1 LKNGKLSGTVLTNPN
16 LSKYQLS
23 KILNRKPNKAG
34 PYPSNTKQPSAQYFR
49 PPILFNFKLV
59 RIFNRKILK
68 VFRIY
73 FYVFVDDSR
82 AMVNGHPRT
91 SFELNLPR
99 CALLFDGHSI
109 IEAEGLNWKLADND
123 LDLKQERISFG
134 CEVLISVKT
143 DIFFVRMVI

>member
-1 LKNGKLSGTVLTNPN
+1 
-16 LSKYQLS
+16 
-23 KILNRKPNKAG
+23 
-34 PYPSNTKQPSAQYFR
+34 
-49 PPILFNFKLV
+49 
-59 RIFNRKILK
+59 
-68 VFRIY
+68 VFRICLNI
-73 FYVFVDDSR
+73 FVDDSR
-82 AMVNGHPRT
+82 AIVNGHPRT

>member
-1 LKNGKLSGTVLTNPN
+1 M
-16 LSKYQLS
+16 
-23 KILNRKPNKAG
+23 
-34 PYPSNTKQPSAQYFR
+34 
-49 PPILFNFKLV
+49 
-59 RIFNRKILK
+59 
-68 VFRIY
+68 FRICLN
-73 FYVFVDDSR
+73 VFVDDSR